1 MQSIELKHCD
11 ADLRSMDRAKF
22 SLLLVLTIQGNQ
34 TAGFLIARMV
44 LLVVGVLYWRMQ
56 WLLHVDI
63 VMVVGHS
70 SESMKQ

>member
-1 MQSIELKHCD
+1 V
-11 ADLRSMDRAKF
+11 DRAKF

-34 TAGFLIARMV
+34 TVGFFIARMV

>member
-1 MQSIELKHCD
+1 
-11 ADLRSMDRAKF
+11 MDRAKF

-34 TAGFLIARMV
+34 TAGFFIARMV

-70 SESMKQ
+70 SVSMKQ